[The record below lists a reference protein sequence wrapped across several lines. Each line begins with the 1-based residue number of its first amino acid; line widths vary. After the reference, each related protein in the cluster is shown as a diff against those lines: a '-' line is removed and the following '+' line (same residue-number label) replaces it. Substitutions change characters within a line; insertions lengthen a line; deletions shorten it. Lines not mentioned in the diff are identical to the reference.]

1 VSVWHTASDD
11 AGRVQV
17 GIDATG
23 LNVQVAVA
31 AAWRRSGSAEALAA
45 ATLAAYAA
53 AGLARLASGAS
64 EPPPIAPTS
73 QVVER
78 PSESASAARALLHRA
93 FRDLDEF
100 RRQLVRLNTVESTVT
115 DPAGLVT
122 VTLRG
127 AQVVGLDVE
136 RQWFR
141 SADDAD
147 VGQRLGAALTA
158 AVRAGRAVPHRA
170 LDGCPDLVAVLTR
183 SSIPLPFVLD
193 PVSGAPR

>member
-1 VSVWHTASDD
+1 MNVWHTASDD

-23 LNVQVAVA
+23 LSVQVGVVA
-31 AAWRRSGSAEALAA
+31 GWRRSGSAESLAS

-53 AGLARLASGAS
+53 AGLARLAAGES
-64 EPPPIAPTS
+64 EPSAIAPPS
-73 QVVER
+73 RSVER
-78 PSESASAARALLHRA
+78 PPESASVARALLHRA

-100 RRQLVRLNTVESTVT
+100 RLQLARLNAVESTVT
-115 DPAGLVT
+115 DPGRLVT

-127 AQVVGLDVE
+127 AQIVGLDVE
-136 RQWFR
+136 SQWLR
-141 SADDAD
+141 SANDAD

-158 AVRAGRAVPHRA
+158 AVRAGRALPNRA

-183 SSIPLPFVLD
+183 SSIPLPFMLD
-193 PVSGAPR
+193 PVSGVPR